1 MFMKNKLT
9 ITSLIIVIF
18 ALVLGV
24 YISDQ
29 DSNKETAYS
38 AKSNAPSDHDEIM
51 SVGDNIGVTQE
62 GSNRFENKSLETTV
76 SVKPAPERAN
86 NQVIAEPV
94 LQEVPLIDNP
104 DEDGKEEIVSDS
116 VGKSIGEIKDPMTL
130 ELTASI
136 EAYEAI
142 SAGKSKEGV
151 FEPVP
156 ALPDGAFDEGYLET
170 KEIGVFI
177 SVDVPIEDVLS
188 DTKEIGVFIPAD
200 SGGI

>member
-18 ALVLGV
+18 VLVLGV

-38 AKSNAPSDHDEIM
+38 AKSNAPSNHDEIM
-51 SVGDNIGVTQE
+51 SVGESVGVTE
-62 GSNRFENKSLETTV
+62 ESSNRFENKSLDTTE
-76 SVKPAPERAN
+76 SVIPTPERVN
-86 NQVIAEPV
+86 NQVIAEPIF
-94 LQEVPLIDNP
+94 QEVPLIDNP
-104 DEDGKEEIVSDS
+104 DEDGKEQIVSDR
-116 VGKSIGEIKDPMTL
+116 VGKSIGEIKDPVTL

-136 EAYEAI
+136 KAYESI
-142 SAGKSKEGV
+142 SVGKSRAGV

-156 ALPDGAFDEGYLET
+156 AVPDDAFDEGYLET
-170 KEIGVFI
+170 KEIGAFI
-177 SVDVPIEDVLS
+177 SVDVPFEDVSS